1 MYMPACELFLCAMGA
16 CVCFGLVVLFFSC
29 SVYLLS
35 LLFERERERERER
48 EERERLRSFIPH
60 DICGKHIH
68 TKISNFLQSP
78 PCFLFVALVMLEQ
91 I

>member
-35 LLFERERERERER
+35 LLFEIERERER
-48 EERERLRSFIPH
+48 EERERERERERGLDLSYLMIY
-60 DICGKHIH
+60 
-68 TKISNFLQSP
+68 
-78 PCFLFVALVMLEQ
+78 VASIFTQ
-91 I
+91 K